1 VDITLPIKVE
11 VKGKASSSYDED
23 MIDRRLAILKDRTD
37 AAAEEERVFLRA
49 LKADLIPPGK

>member
-37 AAAEEERVFLRA
+37 AAAEEERVVQRA